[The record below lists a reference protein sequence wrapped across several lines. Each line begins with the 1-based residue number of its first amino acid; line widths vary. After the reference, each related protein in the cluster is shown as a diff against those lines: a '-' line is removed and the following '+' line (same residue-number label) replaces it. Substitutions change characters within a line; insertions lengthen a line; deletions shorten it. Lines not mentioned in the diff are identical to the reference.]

1 MDLNNQKINLKKE
14 VENPSLQLTHNL
26 DLVSLTKTLLFFNNS
41 K

>member
-14 VENPSLQLTHNL
+14 VENLNLQLRHNL
-26 DLVSLTKTLLFFNNS
+26 YLVNLTKTLLFFNNC